1 MQQYS
6 IERVGVRS
14 LALILGAMAFAWGVI
29 ISLVWLAVGLGGG
42 PFPGLPEF
50 ASVLIGAPI
59 SGLIVGA
66 ISAIL
71 FNLAVVLV
79 GGLTVE
85 ME

>member
-6 IERVGVRS
+6 IERVDVRS
-14 LALILGAMAFAWGVI
+14 LASILGSMALAWGVI
-29 ISLVWLAVGLGGG
+29 VSLVWVVVGLAGG

-50 ASVLIGAPI
+50 VSILVGAPI
-59 SGLIVGA
+59 GGIIIGA

-85 ME
+85 MD